1 LEPWRRTRTHVTI
14 QLRLKNRTA
23 LTGDF
28 PVLKK
33 TMNTVTLKLVAQL
46 ATALAVTSLLTR

>member
-1 LEPWRRTRTHVTI
+1 MSQFSCV
-14 QLRLKNRTA
+14 LKNRTA